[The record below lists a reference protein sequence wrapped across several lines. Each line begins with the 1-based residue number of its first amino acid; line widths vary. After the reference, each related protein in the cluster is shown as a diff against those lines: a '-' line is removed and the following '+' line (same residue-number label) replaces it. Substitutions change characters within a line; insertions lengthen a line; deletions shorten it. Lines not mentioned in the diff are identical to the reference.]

1 MNTGSSL
8 RRILAYF
15 IDEFLAL
22 FFYLPLVVKGVI
34 VYFYSEDKIIGWAWI
49 FLPVIIRLIYETLS
63 VKSLG
68 ALPGQYLMGLRVVD
82 ANDVQKGPTTLQCF
96 IRTLSERL
104 RFFVGNAFY
113 LVGLLNLERQHIGDL
128 ISETRVVQ
136 SAIREK
142 EPKAYK
148 AIGWI
153 LVILFALWGF
163 SSALSQ
169 VKGIRPTIHGV
180 DLERLIGDF
189 EVNFDVQFSDQ

>member
-22 FFYLPLVVKGVI
+22 FFYLPLLLKGVI

-49 FLPVIIRLIYETLS
+49 FLPVLLRLIYETLL

-68 ALPGQYLMGLRVVD
+68 ALPGQYLMGLRVID
-82 ANDVQKGPTTLQCF
+82 ANDLQKGPSILQCF
-96 IRTLSERL
+96 IRSFSERL
-104 RFFVGNAFY
+104 RFFIGNAFY
-113 LVGLLNLERQHIGDL
+113 LIGLLNLERQHLGDL

-136 SAIREK
+136 SAVREK
-142 EPKAYK
+142 EPKTYK

-153 LVILFALWGF
+153 LVVFLSLWGF

-189 EVNFDVQFSDQ
+189 EVNFDIQFDDQ